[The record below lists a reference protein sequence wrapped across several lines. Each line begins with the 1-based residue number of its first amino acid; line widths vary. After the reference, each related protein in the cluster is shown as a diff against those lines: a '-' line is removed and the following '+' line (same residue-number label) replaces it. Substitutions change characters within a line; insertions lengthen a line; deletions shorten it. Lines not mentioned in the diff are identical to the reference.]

1 VNYEN
6 TNNFKILFS
15 QQVPTQTILW
25 MVIFKLCYGSIKH
38 FETSSYGS
46 LNSGAQ
52 QAFLAY
58 NALLL
63 TLRVLIQITPFITQ
77 TYQEEE
83 TITKK
88 TRLLLRAIMENFL

>member
-25 MVIFKLCYGSIKH
+25 MVILSFNGIPLNTL
-38 FETSSYGS
+38 ETSSYG

-52 QAFLAY
+52 QAF
-58 NALLL
+58 
-63 TLRVLIQITPFITQ
+63 
-77 TYQEEE
+77 
-83 TITKK
+83 
-88 TRLLLRAIMENFL
+88 